1 MYDLLIRG
9 GTVIDPGQGL
19 HAQRDLA
26 IRGRHIARVAEALPA
41 EAARTVLEATDHLVT
56 PGFIDIHV
64 HVYPGVSH
72 LGVEPDATCL
82 TRGATTVCDAGS
94 AGADTFEG
102 LKRYVIDVST
112 TRIFAFLNIS
122 ALGMIDPLENE
133 LEDLRYANP
142 ERAIAV
148 CERHR
153 DVIQGIKVRLS
164 KHIVGE
170 NGLRPL
176 SLATQ
181 AAEALGLPLMVHVGG
196 TPSPLGEILIQL
208 RPGDIVT
215 HCFHGREHGILDPQG
230 SVLPEIREAIGR
242 GVLFDVGHGVG
253 SFSFDVAS
261 TAMRQGIM
269 PATISSDLH
278 TLNVYGPVYDL
289 ATTMS
294 KFLLLGLPL
303 EEVLSKTTT
312 TPAHLLG
319 VSEQL
324 GSLREGS
331 IADIAVLRL
340 TTGEFE
346 FEDSMKQ
353 TRLGRRK
360 LEPVAVIRGGKLWKS
375 LLRLERR
382 GGTEPPQLVHH
393 DAETLK

>member
-9 GTVIDPGQGL
+9 GTVVDPSQGL
-19 HAQRDLA
+19 HTQRDLA
-26 IRGRHIARVAEALPA
+26 IRGLHIVRVAEGIPS
-41 EAARTVLEATDHLVT
+41 EAARAVLDVPDHLVT
-56 PGFIDIHV
+56 PGLIDIHV

-72 LGVEPDATCL
+72 LGVEPDITCL
-82 TRGATTVCDAGS
+82 ARGATTVCDAGS

-133 LEDLRYANP
+133 LEDLRYAKP

-148 CERHR
+148 VERHR

-164 KHIVGE
+164 KRIVGE

-176 SLATQ
+176 SLATR
-181 AAEALGLPLMVHVGG
+181 AAEALGLPLMVHVGD

-215 HCFHGREHGILDPQG
+215 HCFHGRQYGILDAQG
-230 SVLPEIREAIGR
+230 AVLPEVREAIGR

-261 TAMRQGIM
+261 IAMRQGIM

-278 TLNVYGPVYDL
+278 TLNVYGPVFDL

-294 KFLLLGLPL
+294 KFLLLGLSL

-312 TPAHLLG
+312 TPARLLG
-319 VSEQL
+319 VSEHL
-324 GSLREGS
+324 GSLREGT
-331 IADIAVLRL
+331 IADIAVFRL
-340 TTGEFE
+340 TAGEFE

-353 TRLGRRK
+353 RRFGRTK

-375 LLRLERR
+375 ILRLERR
-382 GGTEPPQLVHH
+382 GDTEPPQLAHQGTG
-393 DAETLK
+393 TLR